1 MVATIDQ
8 QCPFFRSPFCVNL
21 FYCLQSANNVFLV
34 MEYLI
39 GGDLK
44 SLLGHYG
51 FFDQQTAKFYAAEIA
66 LALTY
71 LHNRN
76 IVHRDLKPDNIL
88 LTAKGKRI
96 KRRIGC

>member
-1 MVATIDQ
+1 
-8 QCPFFRSPFCVNL
+8 
-21 FYCLQSANNVFLV
+21 

-44 SLLGHYG
+44 SLLGHCG

-88 LTAKGKRI
+88 LTAKGKHI
-96 KRRIGC
+96 KLKESALNFESLEFNPLKTREFSQC

>member
-1 MVATIDQ
+1 
-8 QCPFFRSPFCVNL
+8 
-21 FYCLQSANNVFLV
+21 

-44 SLLGHYG
+44 SLLGHCG
-51 FFDQQTAKFYAAEIA
+51 FFDQQTSKFYAAEIA

-88 LTAKGKRI
+88 LTTKGTPLASSLKGANTFPIHFYIPNRSYQAD
-96 KRRIGC
+96 GFWLEQSGQAV

>member
-1 MVATIDQ
+1 M
-8 QCPFFRSPFCVNL
+8 
-21 FYCLQSANNVFLV
+21 FLV

-44 SLLGHYG
+44 SLLGHCG
-51 FFDQQTAKFYAAEIA
+51 FFDQLTAKFYAAEIA

-88 LTAKGKRI
+88 LTAKGEAKNPVLSSFLE
-96 KRRIGC
+96 KF